1 MNDALLINMMGG
13 ILQGKPTQSTN
24 SSKREA
30 YHKWAS
36 NPREEEKEEHGL
48 EASKGDNHS
57 PSTDDSL
64 SP

>member
-1 MNDALLINMMGG
+1 MMGG
-13 ILQGKPTQSTN
+13 SSQGKPTQSTN
-24 SSKREA
+24 RSKREP

-36 NPREEEKEEHGL
+36 SPREEEKEEHAL